1 LKNGRADFLVV
12 IRLSELAVAVSLE
25 SSERVPMNRFVRLP
39 VVAILILGGLFSP
52 ALHKTR
58 AQNVAA
64 TATPPST
71 PPPAQ
76 AQPAATNLTTLGN
89 TISIP
94 GPLRSFLRMSAISQK
109 VSPTEIAPLM
119 ARNIFLL
126 GYEGPQSQ
134 ARETEFLVLLNRYV
148 QQARELVNLA
158 GSTGIIH
165 VTNCEDAK
173 PLLQILGY
181 RERPDCG
188 QKSTFVETVD
198 PQRAFLTIDSGFPLP
213 DLERVLQEG
222 KPFAYSVPTSRVPV
236 IFSESDWVA
245 TSRRNKPGENKDL
258 IDTLLHDPILARLY
272 WGMARVDRDTQDSL
286 RQNPGLK
293 RLYPLAAV
301 LDFYGSHIQIRSG
314 RVVLPGGAAAEEGW
328 KDLVGVSPDNP
339 GEFVF
344 RLLSKD
350 NGWLAAYFDSLS
362 RTSQVQQAK
371 FTESKRLRRDYE
383 ALRGKENTADAARG
397 VFRSDPRLLLLLTR
411 MQWDPNGGPHVPGNI
426 DAWRR
431 ILAQKSDSPVVRE
444 WGRRSRHW
452 ETPEQMLEGMFALS
466 RVQSESGPLQ
476 AYLLMCDLDSQ
487 RPPDRKLSA
496 DTVLLIA
503 SKFSEFSDQ
512 YLLFA
517 EFPELDDASITAFA
531 NTAASFDGIRNQALR
546 GNSMGTF
553 QATVSIWQILARQ
566 GEIRRE
572 DLNASFQKI
581 LKPWGK
587 INSPVQM
594 FDAGR
599 ASLKEI
605 ALAATG
611 KPELSQDQI
620 IELLAGPMQVGA
632 DGQRMHQLVA
642 NRMRAVL
649 DAQRLISLDTIV
661 NLGDGLHDVAYVKAQ
676 QATLLPLAQELR
688 EFEMPQPIFK
698 NSERDQWAAGIYN
711 NHHTEAQMKADL
723 TKVVKAPNSNEQLAE
738 ARGQL
743 ASLLRDTL
751 VGLNYA
757 YYEPP
762 GAQILHNN
770 PLFVRSHDFSGDT
783 VTGVEKQAWQAPQ
796 LFGAGSPAGGGAR
809 LVGSLADLPY
819 VLADAEQDFIAPE
832 NVQALIWR
840 QVVPGLLTSAVVPRW
855 WGISQDELHAVALY
869 QRAGEELLVVAQDD
883 ADTRA
888 TLLAILSDR
897 MAPQRLDFVA
907 NALRDK
913 HAEQLGS
920 QLMPADTFYLA
931 AEYRL
936 RFPDT
941 KISVGASYSEL
952 DSLAKSHPDE
962 TSLDHLSRDFGVP
975 HPALE
980 QTYGRALLN
989 VQPFPA
995 FMGYSSRFLAE
1006 SWDSNNL
1013 YWARLAD
1020 EKGLPA
1026 VALNQLV
1033 PELTHRMVE
1042 KIFATDLEDWPAL
1055 LRAAHETGDEFRLGK
1070 MTPAGNER
1078 AANGGGS
1085 QR

>member
-1 LKNGRADFLVV
+1 MTRC
-12 IRLSELAVAVSLE
+12 IRLPLVAV
-25 SSERVPMNRFVRLP
+25 
-39 VVAILILGGLFSP
+39 LILGGLFSP
-52 ALHKTR
+52 AVLKTR
-58 AQNVAA
+58 AQNVAL
-64 TATPPST
+64 TAAPSQT

-76 AQPAATNLTTLGN
+76 AQPATTTSTNV
-89 TISIP
+89 ISIP

-109 VSPTEIAPLM
+109 VSPNEIAPLM

-126 GYEGPQSQ
+126 GYEGQQNQ

-165 VTNCEDAK
+165 VSNCEDAK

-188 QKSTFVETVD
+188 QTSTFVETVD

-236 IFSESDWVA
+236 IFSESDWIA
-245 TSRRNKPGENKDL
+245 TSRRNKPNESKDL

-272 WGMARVDRDTQDSL
+272 WGMGRVDRDTQDSL

-293 RLYPLAAV
+293 KLYPLAAV
-301 LDFYGSHIQIRSG
+301 LDFYGSHIQIRFG
-314 RVVLPGGAAAEEGW
+314 RVVVPGGASAEDGW

-411 MQWDPNGGPHVPGNI
+411 MQWDPNGQPHVPGNI

-431 ILAQKSDSPVVRE
+431 ILAQKNDSPVVRE

-517 EFPELDDASITAFA
+517 EFPELDDTSIAAFA
-531 NTAASFDGIRNQALR
+531 TTAASLDGIHNQALR

-553 QATVSIWQILARQ
+553 QSTVSIWQILARQ
-566 GEIRRE
+566 GEIRRD

-587 INSPVQM
+587 INSPVQV

-632 DGQRMHQLVA
+632 EAQRMHLLVG

-661 NLGDGLHDVAYVKAQ
+661 NLGDGLHDVSYVKAQ
-676 QATLLPLAQELR
+676 QASLLPLAQELR

-723 TKVVKAPNSNEQLAE
+723 TKVVKAPNSPEQLAE

-869 QRAGEELLVVAQDD
+869 QRAGEELLVVSQDD
-883 ADTRA
+883 TDTRA
-888 TLLAILSDR
+888 TVLAILSDR
-897 MAPQRLDFVA
+897 MAPQRLDFVS

-913 HAEQLGS
+913 HAEQLSS

-931 AEYRL
+931 AEYRH

-941 KISVGASYSEL
+941 KISVGANYSEL
-952 DSLAKSHPDE
+952 DSLAKSHPDD
-962 TSLDHLSRDFGVP
+962 TSLDHISRDFGVP

-1070 MTPAGNER
+1070 MTPAPSER

>member
-1 LKNGRADFLVV
+1 MTRCISLPL
-12 IRLSELAVAVSLE
+12 VAV
-25 SSERVPMNRFVRLP
+25 
-39 VVAILILGGLFSP
+39 LILGGLLSQ
-52 ALHKTR
+52 AVLKTH
-58 AQNVAA
+58 AQNPAS
-64 TATPPST
+64 TATPPAT
-71 PPPAQ
+71 PAETQ
-76 AQPAATNLTTLGN
+76 AAATSSATSTN

-109 VSPTEIAPLM
+109 VSPNEIAPLM

-126 GYEGPQSQ
+126 GYEGPQNQ

-158 GSTGIIH
+158 GPTGIIH
-165 VTNCEDAK
+165 VSNCEDAK

-236 IFSESDWVA
+236 IFTEADWVA

-258 IDTLLHDPILARLY
+258 IDTLLHDPVLARLY
-272 WGMARVDRDTQDSL
+272 WGMGRVDRDTQDSL

-293 RLYPLAAV
+293 KLYPLAAV

-314 RVVLPGGAAAEEGW
+314 RVVVPGGPSAEEGW

-350 NGWLAAYFDSLS
+350 SGWLAAYFDSLS

-411 MQWDPNGGPHVPGNI
+411 MQWDPNSQPHVPGNI

-517 EFPELDDASITAFA
+517 EFPELDDASIAAFA
-531 NTAASFDGIRNQALR
+531 NTAASLDGIHNQALR

-605 ALAATG
+605 ALAATD
-611 KPELSQDQI
+611 KPQLSQDQI

-632 DGQRMHQLVA
+632 EAQRMHQLVA

-649 DAQRLISLDTIV
+649 EAQRLISLDTIV
-661 NLGDGLHDVAYVKAQ
+661 NLGDGLHEVSYVKAQ

-723 TKVVKAPNSNEQLAE
+723 TKVVKAPNSPEQLAE
-738 ARGQL
+738 ARGHL
-743 ASLLRDTL
+743 SSLLRDTL

-832 NVQALIWR
+832 NVQALILA
-840 QVVPGLLTSAVVPRW
+840 PGRARTSRRARW
-855 WGISQDELHAVALY
+855 S
-869 QRAGEELLVVAQDD
+869 RAG
-883 ADTRA
+883 
-888 TLLAILSDR
+888 
-897 MAPQRLDFVA
+897 
-907 NALRDK
+907 
-913 HAEQLGS
+913 
-920 QLMPADTFYLA
+920 
-931 AEYRL
+931 
-936 RFPDT
+936 
-941 KISVGASYSEL
+941 GASVRTNYTQSPCINAREKN
-952 DSLAKSHPDE
+952 SSW
-962 TSLDHLSRDFGVP
+962 SR
-975 HPALE
+975 
-980 QTYGRALLN
+980 
-989 VQPFPA
+989 
-995 FMGYSSRFLAE
+995 
-1006 SWDSNNL
+1006 
-1013 YWARLAD
+1013 
-1020 EKGLPA
+1020 
-1026 VALNQLV
+1026 
-1033 PELTHRMVE
+1033 
-1042 KIFATDLEDWPAL
+1042 
-1055 LRAAHETGDEFRLGK
+1055 K
-1070 MTPAGNER
+1070 MTPTRVQPCSRFFLIAWRRNASILLRRPCATNTPSSSAPSSCQPTLSISPPNTVTVSPTQKFPSAQTIPSSTVSPSLIPTTPASTISR
-1078 AANGGGS
+1078 AISAYLIPRSSKLTDARYSTSSPSPRSWVIRAVSWPSRGTPTISTGHVSPTRKVSRLSLSTRSCPNSRTAWSKKYSLQTSKIGRHCCARLTRPAKNS
-1085 QR
+1085 ASAR